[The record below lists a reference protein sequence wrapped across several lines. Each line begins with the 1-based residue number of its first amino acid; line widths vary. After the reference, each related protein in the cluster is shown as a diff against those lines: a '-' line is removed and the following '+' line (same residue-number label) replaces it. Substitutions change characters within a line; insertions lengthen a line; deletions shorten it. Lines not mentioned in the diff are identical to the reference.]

1 MRSILLLAALSSL
14 QLIVA
19 SPISHSNDHAPAVP
33 HPISDSREP
42 KLFPDSKPGPP
53 NREATH
59 ERAKPIVNRDTLDT
73 RVSTSSDS
81 DDKAT
86 QKRDNPVAAGS
97 LLSSRKLNIPGF
109 DSDRPDPVANHSP
122 PNPVAARAPLR
133 RVRGKSRIR
142 KGGSRSAANL
152 SRGSKTSS
160 SSSSSRPEATNPP
173 PNRIDARAPRR
184 GGGGGKGFRLPK
196 IFSKPS
202 NTPSTSEFKVA
213 KEGLGLGS
221 KLLGLKS
228 KRPKPTDANSTPN
241 SVAIRAPDSSEKA
254 KVPGVKVPGLF
265 PGSKSDRSG
274 PVATHSPPNPIAARS
289 LRRGNGGGSQG
300 ENKDK
305 SLGGKVENPK
315 PAAGG
320 LTPPT
325 SKPNAG
331 SSSGKRFKFPKLPW
345 PRKKTTVKPMPRL
358 KGPESRFPRPPGN
371 NTASS
376 NATCPIEQLAPSAWL
391 NLNMDSWL
399 DSWVKE
405 KVTRQETNNVGQL
418 AHSFGASNFV
428 CGVDQFCDA
437 GQPCAPVRTPEWYAL
452 LATQNLN
459 TYMNAVLQGSEAA
472 SNILIEILPGMA
484 ADLYLQDGGSTVATK
499 DLYPL
504 FNTILGVISFAKP
517 SPGTNTATP
526 TASGT
531 PSLNTSDT
539 TATLGQTGLDS
550 TEFIIEAL
558 QPSLPEGETTS
569 WTNMTNHL
577 PVIMA
582 DYIDQISLTL
592 QDVIDKP
599 INEPAG
605 GLASVLQGGSFL
617 GLSEDFSQE
626 DLGSTA
632 GPALKVWAAA
642 LMLRS
647 QGFMISVANHTS
659 NAADTCVGSDTAIGS
674 SSLCIDNGPEN
685 WTMATLVD
693 KGYHPQNGIMDI
705 LVSKYGLTR
714 EQVTHKALACDPNV
728 DYFGGVLPLDPQAK
742 CLFVLPAPRITVP

>member
-1 MRSILLLAALSSL
+1 MRCILLLAALSSL

-19 SPISHSNDHAPAVP
+19 SPISHANDHAPAVP
-33 HPISDSREP
+33 LPVSNSKEP

-59 ERAKPIVNRDTLDT
+59 ERAKPIVNRDPLDT
-73 RVSTSSDS
+73 RVSTSSNS
-81 DDKAT
+81 DGEAA
-86 QKRDNPVAAGS
+86 QKRDDPVAADS

-109 DSDRPDPVANHSP
+109 DSDRPDPVADHSP
-122 PNPVAARAPLR
+122 PNPIAARAPPSKP
-133 RVRGKSRIR
+133 GKKSKVR
-142 KGGSRSAANL
+142 KGGAKLPQS
-152 SRGSKTSS
+152 SKTSS
-160 SSSSSRPEATNPP
+160 SSTEATDSP
-173 PNRIDARAPRR
+173 PNHLDARAPRR
-184 GGGGGKGFRLPK
+184 GGGGGKGFKLSK
-196 IFSKPS
+196 FFSKPS

-221 KLLGLKS
+221 KLFGLKS
-228 KRPKPTDANSTPN
+228 KSPKPTDTNSSPN
-241 SVAIRAPDSSEKA
+241 PIAVRAPDGSDKA
-254 KVPGVKVPGLF
+254 KVPGVKVPELF
-265 PGSKSDRSG
+265 PGSKSDPSG

-289 LRRGNGGGSQG
+289 PRKSGGGGSKG
-300 ENKDK
+300 RNKDN
-305 SLGGKVENPK
+305 SRGGKTKNPK

-320 LTPPT
+320 LTPPA
-325 SKPNAG
+325 SKLDAG
-331 SSSGKRFKFPKLPW
+331 SSSGKRFKFPKLSW
-345 PRKKTTVKPMPRL
+345 PRKRTMVKLMLKL
-358 KGPESRFPRPPGN
+358 KGPKSRFPRPPGN

-376 NATCPIEQLAPSAWL
+376 NATCPIEQLAPSTWM

-399 DSWVKE
+399 DSWVKD

-418 AHSFGASNFV
+418 AHSFGAPNFV

-472 SNILIEILPGMA
+472 SNILTEILPGMV
-484 ADLYLQDGGSTVATK
+484 ADLYPQGDGSAVATK

-504 FNTILGVISFAKP
+504 FNTILSVISFAKP

-531 PSLNTSDT
+531 
-539 TATLGQTGLDS
+539 TATSGLNS

-558 QPSLPEGETTS
+558 QPSLPEGETTA

-577 PVIMA
+577 PVVME

-599 INEPAG
+599 INEPMG
-605 GLASVLQGGSFL
+605 GLASVLKGGSFL

-626 DLGSTA
+626 DLGNTA

-642 LMLRS
+642 MMLRS
-647 QGFMISVANHTS
+647 QGFMISVANQTS

-693 KGYHPQNGIMDI
+693 KGYHPQNEVMDI

-714 EQVTHKALACDPNV
+714 EQITHEALTCDPNV
-728 DYFGGVLPLDPQAK
+728 DYFGGVLPLDPKAK
-742 CLFVLPAPRITVP
+742 CLFVLPAPRINVP